1 MPKFDSML
9 VTLAIASALVLG
21 VAAVVKPSPESGR
34 AGVAGAQPASSQDWT
49 SAAARADA
57 AGPRPQWAASA
68 TGRIE
73 PKDGEVRI
81 AAQIPGRVIDV
92 PVRAGD
98 RVAKGDVLVRLD
110 DEDHW
115 LRHASAEAEAQVR
128 KRERDEDPEAK
139 NGVGRRKLE
148 DAVYDADRALFR
160 ARMAF
165 DETLASLRAGRVNQ
179 LTLDEARNR
188 LKAAEEKAA
197 AERAALA
204 RLVAQG
210 TPLPTRLEASLAA
223 ARSDLGLAEQ
233 AIEKTRLRAPY
244 DGTVLGVTARSGELT
259 VASPEAVL
267 VTFGDL
273 SGLKVR
279 AEVEE
284 RDATKI
290 KVGQRIVVRAD
301 AYPEREFEGKVTLI
315 GSALGNPRINT
326 RGPRRPNDVEV
337 LEVQADLDGTPPLLT
352 GMRVDVFFRNETAVS
367 AAPAAKN

>member
-1 MPKFDSML
+1 MLKFDSML
-9 VTLAIASALVLG
+9 VTLGIASALVLG
-21 VAAVVKPSPESGR
+21 IAAVVKPTPEASRPGA
-34 AGVAGAQPASSQDWT
+34 AGSTQTAVQDWS
-49 SAAARADA
+49 SAAHAD

-73 PKDGEVRI
+73 PRDGEVRI
-81 AAQIPGRVIDV
+81 SAQIPGRIADV

-98 RVAKGDVLVRLD
+98 RATKGDVLVKLD

-115 LRHASAEAEAQVR
+115 LRQTAAESEALVR

-148 DAVYDADRALFR
+148 DAVYESDRALFR

-165 DETLASLRAGRVNQ
+165 DETLASYRAGRVNL
-179 LTLDEARNR
+179 LTLDEARAKIR
-188 LKAAEEKAA
+188 SAEEKAA
-197 AERAALA
+197 ADHAALN
-204 RLVAQG
+204 RLISQG

-223 ARSDLGLAEQ
+223 ARTDLGLAEQ
-233 AIEKTRLRAPY
+233 AIERTRIRAPS
-244 DGTVLGVTARSGELT
+244 DGTVLGVNARAGELT

-290 KVGQRIVVRAD
+290 KMGQRVVVRAD
-301 AYPEREFEGKVTLI
+301 AYPDREFEGKVTLI
-315 GSALGNPRINT
+315 GSALGAPRINT
-326 RGPRRPNDVEV
+326 RGPRRPTDVEV
-337 LEVQADLDGTPPLLT
+337 LEVQAELDGTPPLLT

-367 AAPAAKN
+367 AAPATAKN

>member
-1 MPKFDSML
+1 MAVASPGAFTFPAFFFDSS
-9 VTLAIASALVLG
+9 VIR
-21 VAAVVKPSPESGR
+21 R
-34 AGVAGAQPASSQDWT
+34 A
-49 SAAARADA
+49 
-57 AGPRPQWAASA
+57 
-68 TGRIE
+68 
-73 PKDGEVRI
+73 
-81 AAQIPGRVIDV
+81 
-92 PVRAGD
+92 
-98 RVAKGDVLVRLD
+98 
-110 DEDHW
+110 
-115 LRHASAEAEAQVR
+115 
-128 KRERDEDPEAK
+128 KR
-139 NGVGRRKLE
+139 
-148 DAVYDADRALFR
+148 
-160 ARMAF
+160 
-165 DETLASLRAGRVNQ
+165 
-179 LTLDEARNR
+179 
-188 LKAAEEKAA
+188 
-197 AERAALA
+197 
-204 RLVAQG
+204 
-210 TPLPTRLEASLAA
+210 
-223 ARSDLGLAEQ
+223 
-233 AIEKTRLRAPY
+233 EKTRLRAPY